1 MIKNSIKKA
10 DGILKTEE
18 IVSGLHGIDLI
29 TKVSDL
35 ARKSFQKKIGNSK
48 LVIDFDYKTE
58 TFINNVLPFGLLKV

>member
-1 MIKNSIKKA
+1 MFKSFDKIEK
-10 DGILKTEE
+10 D
-18 IVSGLHGIDLI
+18 IDLI